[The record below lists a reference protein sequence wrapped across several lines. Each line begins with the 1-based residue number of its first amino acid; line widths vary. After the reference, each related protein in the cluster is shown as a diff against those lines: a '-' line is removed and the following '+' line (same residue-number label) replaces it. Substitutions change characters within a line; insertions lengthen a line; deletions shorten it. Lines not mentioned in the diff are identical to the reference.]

1 MKYSILVPVYN
12 VEKFLEECLHSLENQ
27 TISRD
32 TYEVVITDDGSTD
45 GSSRICDQYAEK
57 NSNFRVIHQENEG
70 LLLARKTGVIH
81 AKGEYLVF
89 VDSDDYVDPD
99 LLETVDLYINR
110 FSPDL
115 LMYGWYDTYQKKEE
129 LQQVTEKEYELVSK
143 PDILR
148 RFAGSFRYNGVAC
161 KVIRRELIMP
171 HIDEM
176 YSDRRINAGEDRLQ
190 TAYLLKYAQGI
201 TLIKAAPYHYRI
213 QSGSIV
219 RHTTIDNLAQKKQV
233 NTIVR
238 AILVEC
244 LKKMTDTSISITEK
258 KGLLQEYDLLV
269 LSDLLDCLYKMNTEC
284 TGTEKHVKDLQE
296 IVSADL
302 IDLSAKKRITN
313 RLTGYNRYR
322 YFLLRNGKY
331 RQLVL
336 IDGALKRIQGLKNSV
351 LGRQHIA

>member
-12 VEKFLEECLHSLENQ
+12 VEKFLEECLNSLENQ

-32 TYEVVITDDGSTD
+32 AYEVVITDDGSTD
-45 GSSRICDQYAEK
+45 GSSHICDLYAER
-57 NSNFRVIHQENEG
+57 NSNFRVIHQENAG
-70 LLLARKTGVIH
+70 LLLARKTGVLH

-99 LLETVDLYINR
+99 LLETADLYISQ
-110 FSPDL
+110 FQPDL

-129 LQQVTEKEYELVSK
+129 LQQVTDQDYEQVSK

-161 KVIRRELIMP
+161 KVIKRELIMP

-190 TAYLLKYAQGI
+190 TAYLLKYSQGI

-219 RHTTIDNLAQKKQV
+219 RHTTIDHLVQKKQV
-233 NTIVR
+233 NSIVR

-244 LKKMTDTSISITEK
+244 LKNLNDEIISKAEK
-258 KGLLQEYDLLV
+258 RELLQEYDVLV
-269 LSDLLDCLYKMNTEC
+269 FGDLMDCLYKMNTEC
-284 TGTEKHVKDLQE
+284 PGTEKHIQDLQKA
-296 IVSADL
+296 VADEL
-302 IDLSAKKRITN
+302 IDLTVRKRIVN

-322 YFLLRNGKY
+322 YFLLRNRKY

-336 IDGALKRIQGLKNSV
+336 LDRTLKGIQSLKNAA
-351 LGRQHIA
+351 LGRQHIS